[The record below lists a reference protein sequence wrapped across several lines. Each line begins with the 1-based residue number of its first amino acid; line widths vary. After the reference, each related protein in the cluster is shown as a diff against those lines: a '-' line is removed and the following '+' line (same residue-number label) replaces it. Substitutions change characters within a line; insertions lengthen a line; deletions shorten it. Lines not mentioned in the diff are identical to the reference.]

1 MLIRPHL
8 TRLLDEATRRP
19 LTIVTGGPGTGKTTA
34 VAEWTRD
41 GVFPGPVAWVS
52 LDRFLSTPHRVW
64 AAIAAALESAL
75 GVEALGSLRPPRDVD
90 EEFIEALSTRLW
102 GHEVVLVLDDT
113 HELPT
118 EVLGGLDQLLRNPP
132 AGLHTVLISR
142 HVPVLSLHRHRLAG
156 RLTEVRSVEL
166 AFTREEI
173 RLLATDAGVA
183 LDEGDVDHLH
193 RATDGWVAAVRLA
206 MLLLVAAEDPKR
218 TLAAF
223 SGEQPLIAGYLAE
236 ELTRS
241 VSAEVIDVL
250 TLTSVTD
257 RICAPLARALVGAE
271 ALPHSLRATWGN
283 VPLMVALSDTG
294 WFRYHPLL
302 LQLLRSR
309 LREEHPEQIAGL
321 HARASAWF
329 ESQGE
334 WLTALDHAIESEDT
348 ALAIRVGLRSATAE
362 FHAGGREPLAAAI
375 DRIQASGPAD
385 QAELLVLRAMGAKCR
400 REYQTATD
408 LLARAALLLG
418 DLPEP
423 RRSIAMLNVR
433 IIEAALARVSG
444 DGDRLLGAGLAG
456 ASLLAGLEAEDAPGW
471 SNFRGVPSALVGVG
485 YLWSGRPA
493 AAAASLSEARLANA
507 GGAFKEYAEL
517 TYAAHTALALVVGGD
532 TARARPMAEGV
543 ISAAS
548 GRGSAVAPETAQAWL
563 ALALILQQ
571 EDQRAELER
580 VLTSAEEAAAHAID
594 PFVDVLPTSSGR
606 ATCGC
611 SARSPAGH
619 ASVAQARGVLAEY
632 PGLRYAARLYRPWPC
647 GVN

>member
-257 RICAPLARALVGAE
+257 RICAP
-271 ALPHSLRATWGN
+271 
-283 VPLMVALSDTG
+283 
-294 WFRYHPLL
+294 
-302 LQLLRSR
+302 
-309 LREEHPEQIAGL
+309 
-321 HARASAWF
+321 
-329 ESQGE
+329 
-334 WLTALDHAIESEDT
+334 
-348 ALAIRVGLRSATAE
+348 
-362 FHAGGREPLAAAI
+362 
-375 DRIQASGPAD
+375 
-385 QAELLVLRAMGAKCR
+385 
-400 REYQTATD
+400 
-408 LLARAALLLG
+408 
-418 DLPEP
+418 
-423 RRSIAMLNVR
+423 
-433 IIEAALARVSG
+433 
-444 DGDRLLGAGLAG
+444 
-456 ASLLAGLEAEDAPGW
+456 
-471 SNFRGVPSALVGVG
+471 
-485 YLWSGRPA
+485 
-493 AAAASLSEARLANA
+493 
-507 GGAFKEYAEL
+507 
-517 TYAAHTALALVVGGD
+517 
-532 TARARPMAEGV
+532 
-543 ISAAS
+543 
-548 GRGSAVAPETAQAWL
+548 
-563 ALALILQQ
+563 
-571 EDQRAELER
+571 
-580 VLTSAEEAAAHAID
+580 
-594 PFVDVLPTSSGR
+594 
-606 ATCGC
+606 
-611 SARSPAGH
+611 
-619 ASVAQARGVLAEY
+619 
-632 PGLRYAARLYRPWPC
+632 PWPGPSWAPKPCRTRC
-647 GVN
+647 GPRGGMSR